1 MKVNKTSYTYRLL
14 ERIGKPL
21 DKEKYGQISMFTVV
35 KMSIKQSARFFV
47 LKFCM
52 FSILFSGND
61 RLIRPRLWR
70 YLGVKVGK
78 RVTIGY
84 DILIDIDHAS
94 NIIVEDDVCITSRCL
109 LLCHKRDLTDITIPT
124 NYNKLPHIERGI
136 TLKKGSYLGMGTI
149 VMPGVTIGEGAM
161 TAAGSI
167 IVKDVDPW
175 TIVGGNPA
183 KVIRQIPPKSE
194 ETEKE

>member
-14 ERIGKPL
+14 ERLGKPL
-21 DKEKYGQISMFTVV
+21 DKEKYGQISMFSVV
-35 KMSIKQSARFFV
+35 KRSIIVSARFLV

-52 FSILFSGND
+52 FSILFPGND

-70 YLGVKVGK
+70 CLGVKVGK

-94 NIIVEDDVCITSRCL
+94 DIIVEDDVQITSRCL
-109 LLCHKRDLTDITIPT
+109 LLCHKRDLTDIAIPT
-124 NYNKLPHIERGI
+124 NYNKLPHIESGI